1 MEKVAFKMY
10 LKNGCEEEYKKR
22 HREIWPELSLLLKDA
37 GIKEYSIFW
46 DKETNILF
54 AVQAVGEHT
63 SQDMGANEIVQK
75 WWRYMADLME
85 TNMDYSPVSDP
96 LQLVFHL
103 DWTAF
108 RIYKRQDNYKETRIW
123 ILSLKNIIS

>member
-1 MEKVAFKMY
+1 MY

-85 TNMDYSPVSDP
+85 TNMDYSPVSEP

-103 DWTAF
+103 D
-108 RIYKRQDNYKETRIW
+108 
-123 ILSLKNIIS
+123 